1 MKKEKM
7 PIAAKKRS
15 FNSDII
21 LEWIVGILFLIGV
34 IISVTCMFR
43 IIN

>member
-7 PIAAKKRS
+7 PIAVKKRS

>member
-1 MKKEKM
+1 MKKEKI

-15 FNSDII
+15 FNPDII